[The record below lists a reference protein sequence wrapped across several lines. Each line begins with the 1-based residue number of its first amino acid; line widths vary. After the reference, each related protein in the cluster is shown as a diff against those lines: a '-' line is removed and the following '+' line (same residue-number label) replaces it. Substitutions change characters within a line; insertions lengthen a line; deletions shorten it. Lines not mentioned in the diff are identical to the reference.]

1 MTNRVIN
8 AAAQG
13 LTSRS
18 FHAHFHDV
26 NPTVKGERRT
36 VAFYAKEARYEIR
49 HMNKARK
56 RIDKALAG
64 GAKILP
70 SVHFHG
76 KG

>member
-36 VAFYAKEARYEIR
+36 VAFYAKEARFEIR
-49 HMNKARK
+49 HMDKARK
-56 RIDKALAG
+56 RIDKALAE
-64 GAKILP
+64 GAKIRP
-70 SVHFHG
+70 CTHFY